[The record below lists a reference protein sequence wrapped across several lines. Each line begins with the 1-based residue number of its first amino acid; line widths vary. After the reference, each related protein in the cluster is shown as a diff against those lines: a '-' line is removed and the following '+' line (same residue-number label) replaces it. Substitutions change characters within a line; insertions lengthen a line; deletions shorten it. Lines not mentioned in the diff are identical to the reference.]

1 MASNQTAASVS
12 ARPGSD
18 PASVGRLVAWV
29 FGLAPVLLF
38 LLTWSEEL
46 SVLQQIAR
54 GYALPVLAAELSI
67 ISIAVSEGF
76 TLRNP
81 QPLPVIL
88 LAALGVVAWGTAA
101 VAPYPA
107 LALPRTG
114 TWTIHLFFA
123 LALVSLARG
132 QMLDFHQLRIAIQT
146 GFLLTFALLVI
157 FVATTEQTAEE
168 RVSALPAVG
177 NIRWFG
183 YYAAAVTGLAAPG
196 FLRGNRLAL
205 LVATMAFT
213 LAFWTGTRGAIAAAI
228 AGFSV
233 SAILLD
239 EFRSPQV
246 WGRFLL
252 CGLAGLVLSGGLA
265 ALVPIDA
272 QGLDSIDRVD
282 DSGRVEF
289 WLATIDSI
297 RARPLLGWGDGQTVR
312 FSVPLWGVAYPQ
324 PHNIVLQVVHAWGA
338 IGGVL
343 CLGLASW
350 AAPLFLRARGKKAAP
365 FQLSALMVAA
375 YSLIDGSLY
384 HVQSVALFTLC
395 VAAAIAA
402 GIEENSQGSPPSSV

>member
-1 MASNQTAASVS
+1 MKLNGAVTLT
-12 ARPGSD
+12 PGR
-18 PASVGRLVAWV
+18 AIAWT

-38 LLTWSEEL
+38 VLTWSSDL
-46 SVLQQIAR
+46 SLFQRLAR
-54 GYALPVLAAELSI
+54 SYALPVLAVELAI
-67 ISIAVSEGF
+67 IFIAVGEGL

-81 QPLPVIL
+81 QWLPLAL
-88 LAALGVVAWGTAA
+88 LGAFGVVAWGTAI

-107 LALPRTG
+107 VALPRTG

-123 LALVSLARG
+123 LALVSLARR

-196 FLRGNRLAL
+196 FLRGNRLAV
-205 LVATMAFT
+205 LVATIAFT

-233 SAILLD
+233 SAILFD
-239 EFRSPQV
+239 EFRSPQI

-252 CGLAGLVLSGGLA
+252 CGLAGSLLCWALA
-265 ALVPIDA
+265 ALVPIEG
-272 QGLDSIDRVD
+272 QGLGSIDRVD
-282 DSGRVEF
+282 DAGRVEF

-324 PHNIVLQVVHAWGA
+324 PHNIVLQVLHAWGA
-338 IGGVL
+338 VGGVL

-350 AAPLFLRARGKKAAP
+350 ATPLFLKARSINAAP
-365 FQLSALMVAA
+365 FQLSALMIAA
-375 YSLIDGSLY
+375 YSFIDGSLY
-384 HVQSVALFTLC
+384 HVHSVALFALC

-402 GIEENSQGSPPSSV
+402 GMEESTQGAPPPSA